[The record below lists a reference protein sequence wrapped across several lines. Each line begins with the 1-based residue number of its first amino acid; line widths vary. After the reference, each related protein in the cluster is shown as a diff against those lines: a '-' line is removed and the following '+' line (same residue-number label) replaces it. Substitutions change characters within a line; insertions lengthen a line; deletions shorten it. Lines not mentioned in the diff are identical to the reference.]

1 MSQLTNYERHYYKIE
16 RDINSMKKDYRTA
29 SLTKLLGF
37 ISIFIQIIYLV
48 IFDSSSLN
56 SFIFI
61 VVMFIL
67 VALNRKAYNSF
78 AKKRYDLFFTYTLL
92 SDVRFIK
99 SNFLDLTDEE
109 KTKLSAKVID
119 VLVDYLHDLY

>member
-16 RDINSMKKDYRTA
+16 RDINSMKKDYKTA

-37 ISIFIQIIYLV
+37 ISIFIQFTYLA

-61 VVMFIL
+61 AVMFIL
-67 VALNRKAYNSF
+67 VILNRKAYNSF

-92 SDVRFIK
+92 SDTRFVK
-99 SNFLDLTDEE
+99 SNFLDLTDGE
-109 KTKLSAKVID
+109 KAKLSAKVID

>member
-16 RDINSMKKDYRTA
+16 RDINSMKKDYKTA

-37 ISIFIQIIYLV
+37 ISIFIQFTYLA

-61 VVMFIL
+61 AVMFIL
-67 VALNRKAYNSF
+67 VVLNRKAYNSF

-92 SDVRFIK
+92 SDIRFVK

-109 KTKLSAKVID
+109 KAKLSAKVID

>member
-16 RDINSMKKDYRTA
+16 RDINSMKKDYKTA

-37 ISIFIQIIYLV
+37 ISIFIQFTYLA

-61 VVMFIL
+61 AVMFIL
-67 VALNRKAYNSF
+67 VILNRKAYNSF

-92 SDVRFIK
+92 SDTRFVK

-109 KTKLSAKVID
+109 KAKLSAKVID